1 MRAIHCF
8 SSRPTLAGRTAAG
21 LFDNVT
27 PKIPEAT
34 LLFMKLSA
42 LQWRRTNGS
51 IKLYTDI
58 PMKNFLAR
66 HDLLSCWNEVD
77 IDVFENFYRDNP
89 DIRHDTFWSAG
100 KFAAYL
106 SETAPFVCIDTD
118 LSVWKHIDFSGDFM
132 FAHWESIE
140 DGDVSYP
147 SLTTL
152 SRPKGYRLTV
162 DDSTLF
168 KTCAC
173 NMAVTYFGNDDF
185 KNEFTCLAL
194 DFMNYNNVDAAQ
206 RYATPEIL
214 YAEQRLPLALL
225 IKQKLSFHPIL
236 DLTWSPLQF
245 KITHC
250 PPEYKNW
257 FFSNLDIQKPFTHLW
272 FHKKYL
278 AENPTTNIEYCAKL
292 RTLIVDAENGLQNDV
307 ADFH

>member
-8 SSRPTLAGRTAAG
+8 SSRPAMEGRTAAG
-21 LFDNVT
+21 LFDNVS

-51 IKLYTDI
+51 VKLYTDTL
-58 PMKNFLAR
+58 MKKFLAR

-77 IDVFENFYRDNP
+77 TDVMEDFYRDNP
-89 DIRHDTFWSAG
+89 DIRHDSFWAAS
-100 KFAAYL
+100 KFAAYRL
-106 SETAPFVCIDTD
+106 ETAPFVCIDTD
-118 LSVWKHIDFSGDFM
+118 FAVWKPIDFSDDFM

-140 DGDVSYP
+140 DGDASYP
-147 SLTTL
+147 DLTTL
-152 SRPKGYRLTV
+152 NCPKGYRLTV
-162 DDSTLF
+162 DDSALF

-173 NMAVTYFGNDDF
+173 NMSISYFGNDDF
-185 KNEFTCLAL
+185 KNEFTRLAL
-194 DFMNYNNVDAAQ
+194 DFMTANNIDAAQ

-214 YAEQRLPLALL
+214 YSEQRLPLALL
-225 IKQKLSFHPIL
+225 LKRKLSFRPIL

-250 PPEYKNW
+250 PSEYKHW
-257 FFSNLDIQKPFTHLW
+257 FFSNLDTRKTFTHLW

-278 AENPTTNIEYCAKL
+278 AENTTANAEYCTRL
-292 RTLIVDAENGLQNDV
+292 RTLIADAEDGLREDA
-307 ADFH
+307 ADF

>member
-8 SSRPTLAGRTAAG
+8 SSRPAMAGRTAAG
-21 LFDNVT
+21 LFDDVT

-66 HDLLSCWNEVD
+66 RDLLSCWDDVD
-77 IDVFENFYRDNP
+77 TYVLENFYRDNP
-89 DIRHDTFWSAG
+89 DIRHDAFWSAG

-106 SETAPFVCIDTD
+106 SENAPFVCIDTD
-118 LSVWKHIDFSGDFM
+118 LAVWKPVEFNGDFM

-140 DGDVSYP
+140 DGDASYP
-147 SLTTL
+147 NLTTL

-162 DDSTLF
+162 DDSALF
-168 KTCAC
+168 KTHAC
-173 NMAVTYFGNDDF
+173 NMAVTYFSNDEF
-185 KNEFTCLAL
+185 KNEFTRLAL
-194 DFMNYNNVDAAQ
+194 DFMSGNNVNAAQ

-214 YAEQRLPLALL
+214 YTEQRLPLALL
-225 IKQKLSFHPIL
+225 LKRKLSFRPIL

-250 PPEYKNW
+250 PPEYKHW
-257 FFSNLDIQKPFTHLW
+257 FFSNLDMQKPFTHLW

-278 AENPTTNIEYCAKL
+278 AENATANAEYCARL
-292 RTLIVDAENGLQNDV
+292 RTLIADAEEGLRKD
-307 ADFH
+307 ATDFN

>member
-1 MRAIHCF
+1 MKAIHCF
-8 SSRPTLAGRTAAG
+8 SSRPVLAGRTAAG
-21 LFDNVT
+21 LFDDVT

-58 PMKNFLAR
+58 PVKNFLDR
-66 HDLLSCWNEVD
+66 RGLLSCWNETD
-77 IDVFENFYRDNP
+77 TDVLENFYRDNTN
-89 DIRHDTFWSAG
+89 IRHDTFWSAG

-118 LSVWKHIDFSGDFM
+118 LAVWKTLDLNGDFM

-140 DGDVSYP
+140 EGDASYP
-147 SLTTL
+147 DLTTL

-162 DDSTLF
+162 NDSVLF
-168 KTCAC
+168 KTHAC

-185 KNEFTCLAL
+185 KNEFTRLAL
-194 DFMNYNNVDAAQ
+194 DFMTDNNVDAAQ

-214 YAEQRLPLALL
+214 YSEQRLPLALL
-225 IKQKLSFHPIL
+225 LKQKLSFRPIL
-236 DLTWSPLQF
+236 NLTWSPLQF

-250 PPEYKNW
+250 PPEYKYW
-257 FFSNLDIQKPFTHLW
+257 FFSNLDTQKPFTHLW

-278 AENPTTNIEYCAKL
+278 AENPTANADYCAKL
-292 RTLIVDAENGLQNDV
+292 RTLIADAEEGLRKDAPTFQ
-307 ADFH
+307 